1 MKGKVL
7 IVDDSKLNSG
17 YLRGTLDDY
26 NIESLHAYNGLA
38 ALEILE
44 SHYQEIKAITL
55 DRYMPLMDGAECARR
70 IKGIEEYSDIPII
83 FVTSMSEKEDIVE
96 GLEIGVYD
104 YLIKPVDGDL
114 LYLKVKNAM
123 DFYNQKLELKKLNKE
138 VIERNDQLERLVE
151 KRTKKL
157 QEITNSILNILES
170 ATSINDQD
178 TGNHIQRVANYSALL
193 AEKAGLSHREI
204 KEIRNYSPLHDI
216 GKLGVADYILK
227 KEGPLTPEEF
237 EQMKTHVT
245 IGEEL
250 LKSAELPKIAIN
262 IIKYHHEKWNGKGY
276 LFGLKG
282 EEIPVEARIV
292 AIADVFDA
300 LTSKRPYKEAFSIEE
315 AIDIM
320 TNEMTKHFDPN
331 LLELFF
337 QNIDKI
343 REIKSRLSES

>member
-7 IVDDSKLNSG
+7 IVDDSKLNSA
-17 YLRGTLDDY
+17 YLRGTLEDY
-26 NIESLHAYNGLA
+26 KIESLHAYNGLA

-44 SHYQEIKAITL
+44 NHYQEIRAITL
-55 DRYMPLMDGAECARR
+55 DRHMPLMDGAECARR

-83 FVTSMSEKEDIVE
+83 FVTSMSEKEEIVE

-104 YLIKPVDGDL
+104 YLTKPVDGDL
-114 LYLKVKNAM
+114 LYLKVRNAI
-123 DFYNQKLELKKLNKE
+123 DFYNQKLELKKLNKK

-151 KRTKKL
+151 SRTKKL
-157 QEITNSILNILES
+157 QDITNSILNILES

-193 AEKAGLSHREI
+193 AEKVGLSHKEI
-204 KEIRNYSPLHDI
+204 KDIKNYSPLHDI
-216 GKLGVADYILK
+216 GKLGIADYILK
-227 KEGPLTPEEF
+227 KEGPLTTDEF
-237 EQMKTHVT
+237 EQMKTHVA

-250 LKSAELPKIAIN
+250 LKSADLSSTAVN

-276 LFGLKG
+276 LFGLKE
-282 EEIPVEARIV
+282 EEIPIEARIV

-300 LTSKRPYKEAFSIEE
+300 LTSKRPYKEAFSIEK

-320 TNEMTKHFDPN
+320 ANDMKGHFDPK
-331 LLELFF
+331 LLQLFF
-337 QNIDKI
+337 QNLDSIK
-343 REIKSRLSES
+343 EIKSRLSES